1 MGFGSLSSFLQTT
14 LPSNFFTNAITDGI
28 IPGLAGVIVF
38 VPQIAFLFLFIALFE
53 IVHFGTKQNVNGVL
67 LMFLVGFLTSF
78 FSKNMIVILF
88 SAIVFTNLIVYGS
101 QLKYREGFDK
111 KEEEIKLVK
120 KNKKSEKELEE
131 EDSKKEMTKKDIE
144 EQFSNL
150 QKELPEFQKVQ
161 IEILEN
167 MEKMD
172 PLLQRAETF
181 INKYS
186 EYRDSNRKKQ

>member
-1 MGFGSLSSFLQTT
+1 MYSFIIEMNFSLKNVLQ
-14 LPSNFFTNAITDGI
+14 LKPLLKSQ
-28 IPGLAGVIVF
+28 LVLY
-38 VPQIAFLFLFIALFE
+38 LFLLIALFE

-120 KNKKSEKELEE
+120 KNKKSEE

>member
-1 MGFGSLSSFLQTT
+1 MYSFIIEMKFSLKNVLQIQP
-14 LPSNFFTNAITDGI
+14 LLKSQ
-28 IPGLAGVIVF
+28 LVLYLF
-38 VPQIAFLFLFIALFE
+38 VFIALFE

-67 LMFLVGFLTSF
+67 LLFLVGFLTSF

-111 KEEEIKLVK
+111 KEEEIKFVK
-120 KNKKSEKELEE
+120 KNKKTDEELEE

-172 PLLQRAETF
+172 PLLKKAETF

-186 EYRDSNRKKQ
+186 EYRDSNRKNKK

>member
-1 MGFGSLSSFLQTT
+1 
-14 LPSNFFTNAITDGI
+14 
-28 IPGLAGVIVF
+28 
-38 VPQIAFLFLFIALFE
+38 
-53 IVHFGTKQNVNGVL
+53 
-67 LMFLVGFLTSF
+67 
-78 FSKNMIVILF
+78 MIVILF

-111 KEEEIKLVK
+111 KEEEIKFVK
-120 KNKKSEKELEE
+120 KNKKTDEELEE

-172 PLLQRAETF
+172 PLLKKAETF

-186 EYRDSNRKKQ
+186 EYRDSNRKNKK